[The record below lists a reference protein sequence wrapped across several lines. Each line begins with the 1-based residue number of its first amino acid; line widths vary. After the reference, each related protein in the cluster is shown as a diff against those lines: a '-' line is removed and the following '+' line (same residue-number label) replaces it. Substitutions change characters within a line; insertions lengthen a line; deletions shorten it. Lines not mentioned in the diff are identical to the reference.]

1 VEQSTRST
9 NRSIQNLAKSGIPG
23 ETIRES
29 LISQS
34 VELIF
39 TAHPTQVLT
48 LPPTSVDPW
57 YCITSCDLPV
67 RLILFLMDLQYREK
81 FSRDVQYRER

>member
-1 VEQSTRST
+1 MSSTNKVYQARRADLDEIDSRWLQNWRFGDLNDLQVEQSTRST

-39 TAHPTQVLT
+39 TAHPTQVSAQT
-48 LPPTSVDPW
+48 
-57 YCITSCDLPV
+57 
-67 RLILFLMDLQYREK
+67 
-81 FSRDVQYRER
+81 

>member
-1 VEQSTRST
+1 MLQVEQSTRST
-9 NRSIQNLAKSGIPG
+9 NRSIQSLAKSGIPG

-39 TAHPTQVLT
+39 TAHPTQVRQYAR
-48 LPPTSVDPW
+48 LP
-57 YCITSCDLPV
+57 YCAALGA
-67 RLILFLMDLQYREK
+67 LAREK
-81 FSRDVQYRER
+81 MLT

>member
-1 VEQSTRST
+1 MQVEQSTRST

-23 ETIRES
+23 DTIRES

-39 TAHPTQVLT
+39 TAHPTQVCL
-48 LPPTSVDPW
+48 DPL
-57 YCITSCDLPV
+57 YVLLKLCDSKHG
-67 RLILFLMDLQYREK
+67 LM
-81 FSRDVQYRER
+81 